1 MVRSEVIKKRLVKL
15 DECLVVLRRQQGY
28 TFSEFVGDPERYG
41 SAERFL
47 QLAIEILNDIGGH
60 IVADEQLGSVN
71 WASDIPSVLREQG
84 YIDGALEKRWI
95 EMIGF
100 RNVLVHAYLEV
111 DRQIVYRVLQEGLND
126 IEALKG
132 VFAQLL

>member
-1 MVRSEVIKKRLVKL
+1 
-15 DECLVVLRRQQGY
+15 
-28 TFSEFVGDPERYG
+28 
-41 SAERFL
+41 
-47 QLAIEILNDIGGH
+47 
-60 IVADEQLGSVN
+60 
-71 WASDIPSVLREQG
+71 
-84 YIDGALEKRWI
+84 
-95 EMIGF
+95 MIGF